1 MKHNQLKMRALALV
15 LVLVMLVSSV
25 LVMPTAAIDIE
36 EQPLPDFLWELDFNK
51 MTDAFDN
58 RGSTDYTLE
67 GKNVKLLDAHGK
79 KALGVVNGSCQYFIN
94 DINNLLN
101 KYETFSMEADMYF
114 EAYPTGEAGGKNS
127 HEYPLSFMTWITSGE
142 TGAPTYRSIR
152 IDDEGYLC
160 TGTNPNEN
168 PEQRT
173 SAKLPLGEWFNIR
186 FLVSPLTGFCEVY
199 INGQLLMSHKIGSP
213 KTLAKSQVRF
223 FDARYTYTAY
233 FSNISVYTDSN
244 YRIGLVKEDA
254 ADFAGYQTT
263 KVENNSFDIRLI
275 SGTNIA
281 DITTYNSAGFM
292 VTTIMEEN
300 GKSVATEKKHYD
312 INVYESLL
320 ADGKKVTAESLG
332 SKYLAAVPI
341 KGIPTDKGHIEI
353 VVRPY
358 VKKGGV
364 RAYGDAIILSYSGEV
379 KDGYPVLY
387 MLDNS
392 VEYTAYPSDDTFVR
406 VGTDENFGDNTSL
419 VIKQSGQRNSY
430 TREVYIKFSF
440 SDVAVSRLLSSSR
453 IYLEFYSKSHRALSA
468 EETAEGGILADIC
481 GVDTN
486 WTESELNGRNCDQ
499 LAKEIDYIGDVRYVK
514 NEYTQVD
521 VTDYVLEHAKG
532 GAVAF
537 KIANVET
544 ETGGEGTIC
553 SSEATSGSPRLV
565 VYPISYNHQVN
576 LSKLQNIGY
585 EPWGYAEQLVD
596 EWFRTGYDSLY
607 SHEPFANKIENW
619 KVNNGTPTGAYKI
632 KLDWKSNS
640 PANKW
645 NERVYSR
652 SMETLEGFNPG
663 AASQYDEFGGI
674 TNSGIKGQATGF
686 FHTETHGV
694 RTYIIDPIGNPFFAA
709 GINTIQLG
717 KTQNQRDAAVEKY
730 GSEEKFYTEVT
741 DELRAMGINTY
752 WGGDEQFFAQNKLA
766 SAIGLGVINGYM
778 GGSSLNLSIS
788 TGGSAEFMH
797 NNTMNVFDPDYLTYA
812 TTKVAKALEGYK
824 NDNPY
829 ILGLYSD
836 NEIPAQSNMLY
847 CYLTIDPTEPVNAF
861 SYATAWT
868 WLIKHTGNPNASVN
882 DITDEMSEEFK
893 AFVYDRYF
901 KGVTD
906 AIKAAG
912 FDNYMYLGNRVH
924 SENKSSEGYLRAASK
939 YVDVLTCNLYGGN
952 NVQSIIDNIEAMY
965 KYCGK
970 PFIVT
975 EFFAKAEDAVDMNG
989 YSLGNQTN
997 AGMIVKTQAD
1007 RAAYYEHYV
1016 MLLLE
1021 SQTCV
1026 GWTWYRFRDNDQTIY
1041 QDEGGNLYRAYDY
1054 KNGEISGYV
1063 NVKTG
1068 TIVEDGPAFAPSL
1081 KEFYKGEGDTSNLGS
1096 NKGFYDNKM
1105 NVYKELTGAV
1115 KKTTD
1120 NIFNLIRYFD
1130 DLHK

>member
-1 MKHNQLKMRALALV
+1 MKNKKNFMRVLALTLALV
-15 LVLVMLVSSV
+15 MLSSCFMSLPVS
-25 LVMPTAAIDIE
+25 AIDIE
-36 EQPLPDFLWELDFNK
+36 EEPLPDFLWELDFNK
-51 MTDAFDN
+51 MADAFDN

-67 GKNVKLLDAHGK
+67 GKNIKILEAHGK
-79 KALGVVNGSCQYFIN
+79 KALGVVNGNCQYFIN
-94 DINNLLN
+94 DVNNLLN
-101 KYETFSMEADMYF
+101 KYDTFSMEADMYF
-114 EAYPTGEAGGKNS
+114 EAYPSGEAGGKTPYD
-127 HEYPLSFMTWITSGE
+127 YPMSFMTWITQGE
-142 TGAPTYRSIR
+142 TGAATYRSIR
-152 IDDEGYLC
+152 IDNEGYLC
-160 TGTNPNEN
+160 TGSNPVNN

-213 KTLAKSQVRF
+213 KTLIKSQVRF
-223 FDARYTYTAY
+223 FDARYAYTAY
-233 FSNISVYTDSN
+233 FSNISVYTDSS
-244 YRIGLVKEDA
+244 YRIGLTEEEA
-254 ADFAGYQTT
+254 ADFVGYQTT
-263 KVENNSFDIRLI
+263 KVANNSFDLRLI

-292 VTTIMEEN
+292 VTTLMEEN
-300 GKSVATEKKHYD
+300 GEMVAKEKKHYD
-312 INVYESLL
+312 INVYESLV
-320 ADGKKVTAESLG
+320 AEGKTVTAESLG
-332 SKYLAAVPI
+332 VKYVAAVPV
-341 KGIPTDKGHIEI
+341 KAIPTDKGHIEI

-364 RAYGDAIILSYSGEV
+364 RAYGDAVILSYSGEV

-392 VEYTAYPSDDTFVR
+392 VEYTALPSDDTYVR
-406 VGTDENFGDNTSL
+406 VGTQENFGTDTNL
-419 VIKQSGQRNSY
+419 VIKQSGNRDQY

-440 SDVAVSRLLSSSR
+440 SDIAIKRLLSSSR
-453 IYLEFYSKSHRALSA
+453 IYLEFFSRSHRALSE

-481 GVDTN
+481 GVDTK
-486 WTESELNGRNCDQ
+486 WTETELNGKNCDQ
-499 LAKEIDYIGDVRYVK
+499 LAKELEYIGDVRYVK

-521 VTDYVLEHAKG
+521 VTDYVLGHAND

-544 ETGGEGTIC
+544 ETGGEGAIY
-553 SSEATSGSPRLV
+553 SSNSSYSPRLV
-565 VYPISYNHQVN
+565 VYPIAYNHQIN

-585 EPWGYAEQLVD
+585 EPWGYAETLVD
-596 EWFRTGYDSLY
+596 EWFKTGYDSVYGNAPYETLGL
-607 SHEPFANKIENW
+607 KT
-619 KVNNGTPTGAYKI
+619 VNNSTPIGDYTVRV
-632 KLDWKSNS
+632 DWKSNS
-640 PANKW
+640 PSHKW
-645 NERVYSR
+645 NAKVYAR
-652 SMETLEGFNPG
+652 SMKTLTGFNPTVT
-663 AASQYDEFGGI
+663 SEYDEYGGI
-674 TNSGIKGQATGF
+674 TNSGINGQATGF
-686 FHTETHGV
+686 FHTEKHGN

-709 GINTIQLG
+709 GINTPQLG
-717 KTQNQRDAAVEKY
+717 STQNQKDAAVAKY
-730 GSEEKFYTEVT
+730 GSEENFYKEVT

-752 WGGDEQFFAQNKLA
+752 WGGDNQFFEQNKLA
-766 SAIGLGVINGYM
+766 RAVSLGVISGYM

-788 TGGSAEFMH
+788 TGGSAHFMH
-797 NNTMNVFDPDYLTYA
+797 NNTMNVFDPNYLTYA
-812 TTKVAKALEGYK
+812 KTKVAKALEGYS

-868 WLIKHTGNPNASVN
+868 WLIKHTGNPNASVS

-924 SENKSSEGYLRAASK
+924 NDNKTSEGYLRAAGK
-939 YVDVLTCNLYGGN
+939 HLDVLTCNLYGGLTPAF
-952 NVQSIIDNIEAMY
+952 ETMETMY
-965 KYCGK
+965 KYSGK

-975 EFFAKAEDAVDMNG
+975 EFFTKADDAVDMNG

-997 AGMIVKTQAD
+997 AGSVVKTQAD

-1041 QDEGGNLYRAYDY
+1041 QDAAGNLYRAYDY
-1054 KNGEISGYV
+1054 VNGEISAYT
-1063 NVKTG
+1063 NVVTG
-1068 TIVEDGPAFAPSL
+1068 ALIEDGPGLAPSL
-1081 KEFYKGEGDTSNLGS
+1081 TVYYKGEGDTSNLGS

-1105 NVYKELTGAV
+1105 NKYTELTDAV
-1115 KKTTD
+1115 KRTSD
-1120 NIFNLIRYFD
+1120 NIFNLIWYFD
-1130 DLHK
+1130 DINK